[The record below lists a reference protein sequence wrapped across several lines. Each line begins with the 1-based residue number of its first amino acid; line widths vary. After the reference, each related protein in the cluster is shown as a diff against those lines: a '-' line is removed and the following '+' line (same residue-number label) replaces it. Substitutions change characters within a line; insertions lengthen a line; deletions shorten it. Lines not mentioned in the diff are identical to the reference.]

1 MFRDGVS
8 GDVVPISIEV
18 DPVLSPTDV
27 AHVLYPR
34 SPIPADD
41 YSPTRTTVVLRPRAT
56 APVFQPGDP
65 TPTVSIVLAAI
76 FTVPCIAWLALCI
89 QRWRQY
95 RTRLYLLLVA
105 VWTCYTLD
113 QICLLLYASLYMQ
126 CPRPFM
132 WITPLTT
139 SKCIAPA
146 FLSALIILQNMA
158 AAMFVVATI
167 SRFQDAFA
175 LLSTRNLKISRGLM
189 VLVAVVA
196 VARFV
201 TSILWEIASD
211 TRKSP
216 VSPAVYKAF
225 LHIDLVMH
233 PVTFTVY
240 GICDL
245 TALALGLNFVM
256 RIQRDLAKHL
266 SASFAVF
273 SRASR
278 QAELKHS
285 RRMVMYICAS
295 LTVLLLFVLVQTLI
309 NTTQVFGDL
318 PLLFTNSLNTSLLK
332 VYSSC
337 TMLAIDGMKK
347 VLAARQKLLEFG
359 PSTMSNTG
367 NTGGTGGGN
376 GVASLAEWPASPT
389 SADVPLTPIIKPLS
403 PSSRKGGGM
412 RPTAVPAR
420 SRSFDDSE
428 SDRAHVYHAVTASPT
443 DAHSAGPHPSVL
455 SVVVNGE
462 SHKK

>member
-1 MFRDGVS
+1 M
-8 GDVVPISIEV
+8 
-18 DPVLSPTDV
+18 
-27 AHVLYPR
+27 
-34 SPIPADD
+34 
-41 YSPTRTTVVLRPRAT
+41 VVLRPRAT
-56 APVFQPGDP
+56 APVFQPSDP
-65 TPTVSIVLAAI
+65 TPTASIVLAAI
-76 FTVPCIAWLALCI
+76 FLFPCIAWLALCI

-113 QICLLLYASLYMQ
+113 QLCLLLYTSLYMQ

-139 SKCIAPA
+139 SKCIAPG
-146 FLSALIILQNMA
+146 FLSALIILQNIA

-211 TRKSP
+211 TPKSP

-225 LHIDLVMH
+225 LQIDLVMH
-233 PVTFTVY
+233 PVTFIVY

-245 TALALGLNFVM
+245 TALVLGLNFVM

-266 SASFAVF
+266 SASFAAF
-273 SRASR
+273 SRTSR

-285 RRMVMYICAS
+285 RHMVMYICAS

-318 PLLFTNSLNTSLLK
+318 PLLFTNSLDTSLLK

-367 NTGGTGGGN
+367 GNTGGTGGGN
-376 GVASLAEWPASPT
+376 GVVSLAEWPASPT

-403 PSSRKGGGM
+403 PSSGKGRSGM
-412 RPTAVPAR
+412 RPTVMPAR

-428 SDRAHVYHAVTASPT
+428 SDRAHMYHAVTAPST
-443 DAHSAGPHPSVL
+443 DLSAGMQASVL